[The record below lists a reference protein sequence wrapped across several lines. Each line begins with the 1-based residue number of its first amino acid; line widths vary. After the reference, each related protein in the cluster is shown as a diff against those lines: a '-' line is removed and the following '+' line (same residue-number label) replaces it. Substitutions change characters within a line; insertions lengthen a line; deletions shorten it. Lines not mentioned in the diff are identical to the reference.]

1 MEEQLLII
9 GCKRAESWARKKVYE
24 LYAPVMLSV
33 CMRYVRDRETARDL
47 LQDGFI
53 KVFTKVGTYTGQGS
67 FEGWIR
73 RIFVTTALEYLRA
86 KDAIKQSV
94 SLEDYPE
101 AGEDQQGNV
110 LDKLSA
116 DELLECIG
124 KLPRGYRTVFNLF
137 AIEGYTHQEIAD
149 MLGISVVTSRTQFM
163 RARNLLQK
171 SVQSLL
177 EQEDARGK

>member
-1 MEEQLLII
+1 
-9 GCKRAESWARKKVYE
+9 
-24 LYAPVMLSV
+24 MLSV
-33 CMRYVRDRETARDL
+33 CMHYVRDRETARDL

-101 AGEDQQGNV
+101 AGEDLQGNV
-110 LDKLSA
+110 LDKLST

-124 KLPRGYRTVFNLF
+124 KLPGATGPSL
-137 AIEGYTHQEIAD
+137 TC
-149 MLGISVVTSRTQFM
+149 LLSRDIPI
-163 RARNLLQK
+163 RR
-171 SVQSLL
+171 SLTCL
-177 EQEDARGK
+177 ELV

>member
-1 MEEQLLII
+1 MEEHLLII
-9 GCKRAESWARKKVYE
+9 GCKRAESWARKKLYE
-24 LYAPVMLSV
+24 RYAPVMLSV
-33 CMRYVRDRETARDL
+33 CMRYVHDRETARDL

-53 KVFTKVGTYTGQGS
+53 KVFTKVDTYTGQGS

-86 KDAIKQSV
+86 KDAVRMSV
-94 SLEDYPE
+94 SLEDYQE
-101 AGEDQQGNV
+101 TDGNWNVNV

-116 DELLECIG
+116 DELMECIG
-124 KLPRGYRTVFNLF
+124 RLPKGYRTVFNLF
-137 AIEGYTHQEIAD
+137 AIEGYSHQEIAD
-149 MLGISVVTSRTQFM
+149 MLGINVVTSRTQFI

-177 EQEDARGK
+177 EQEYARGK